1 MDLID
6 GAIPPRPL
14 LIVGDPALSRGLM
27 KMVLSRLGYVV
38 TCVVSGR
45 DCLMTVAHTR
55 FALALIALSLPDTSG
70 LNLARRLRS
79 TPGALGAMPVI
90 LFGDAWDAERIRA
103 CCRESGIAAYLPKP
117 ISIGRLVSSIHDHL
131 HRSSASSGA
140 TVAMPRIPSLDLE
153 RLSGFTNGDRQ
164 LEQELTTLYLST
176 AADCLDEMRRCL
188 ASRGGD
194 WSRPA
199 HALKGASANIG
210 AVEMADI
217 AAAAEHA
224 IPSAESLRHL
234 ETGLEAVRSFVDRRL
249 ARATGDGRLRRT
261 G

>member
-45 DCLMTVAHTR
+45 DCLMTVAHSR

-70 LNLARRLRS
+70 LNLARRLRAA
-79 TPGALGAMPVI
+79 PPPLGIMPVI
-90 LFGDAWDAERIRA
+90 VFGDAWDAERIRE

-131 HRSSASSGA
+131 HRPSATSGA
-140 TVAMPRIPSLDLE
+140 SVPMPRIPPLDLE
-153 RLSGFTNGDRQ
+153 RLTGFTNGDRE

-176 AADCLDEMRRCL
+176 AADCLGEMRRSL
-188 ASRGGD
+188 ASRGD

-199 HALKGASANIG
+199 HALKGASANLG
-210 AVEMADI
+210 AVEMADL
-217 AAAAEHA
+217 AATAEHTA
-224 IPSAESLRHL
+224 PCAEQLRAL

-249 ARATGDGRLRRT
+249 ARAMSEGHLRRT